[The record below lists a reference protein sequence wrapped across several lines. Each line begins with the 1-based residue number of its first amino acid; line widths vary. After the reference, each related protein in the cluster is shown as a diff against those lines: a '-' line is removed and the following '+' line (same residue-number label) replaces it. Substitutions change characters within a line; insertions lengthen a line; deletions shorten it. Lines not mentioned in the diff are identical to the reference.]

1 MDVFNFFFQESPKIT
16 KILTITCMVISLMT
30 WFEIITPLY
39 LYFNYEL
46 IFKKYQIWR
55 IFTNFFYFG
64 NFSLSLIFHLILFF
78 RNSKYLEKSVFKG
91 NSADYIFFLIVSI
104 IVLSIIGPISGI
116 VFLSN
121 SLSFTMTYYWGR
133 KSKHTF
139 VNFMGIFTM
148 RAPYLPWFYLLF
160 SYLLESD
167 FKNDLLG
174 MIVGHTYYY
183 FKDIFPRLK
192 KSKGFHIFDTPDV
205 L

>member
-16 KILTITCMVISLMT
+16 KILTLTCMIISLMT
-30 WFEIITPLY
+30 WFEIISPLF

-55 IFTNFFYFG
+55 IFTNIFYFG

-91 NSADYIFFLIVSI
+91 NSADYIYFLFVSI
-104 IVLSIIGPISGI
+104 FILSLIGPYFYGI

-133 KSKHTF
+133 KSKNTF
-139 VNFMGIFTM
+139 VNFMGIFTL
-148 RAPYLPWFYLLF
+148 RAPYLPWFYLAF

-167 FKNDLLG
+167 FKHDLLG
-174 MIVGHTYYY
+174 MIVGHIFFY
-183 FKDIFPRLK
+183 FKDIFPRIR
-192 KSKGFHIFDTPDV
+192 KSGIHLMETPNI